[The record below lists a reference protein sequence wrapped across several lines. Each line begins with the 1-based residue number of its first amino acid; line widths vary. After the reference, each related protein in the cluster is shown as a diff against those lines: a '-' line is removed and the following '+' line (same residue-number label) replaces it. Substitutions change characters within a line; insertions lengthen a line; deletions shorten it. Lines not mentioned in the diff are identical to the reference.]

1 MIKTASTRQ
10 IIEYL
15 QSYEKIHGIGS
26 INGIGIVCSGNRDTE
41 YIFHIEDKNGN
52 KIDIEIPSLNKGDIW
67 NET

>member
-1 MIKTASTRQ
+1 MKTASTRQ

-26 INGIGIVCSGNRDTE
+26 IESIGSICSGSRDIE
-41 YIFHIEDKNGN
+41 YIFHIEDKNG
-52 KIDIEIPSLNKGDIW
+52 DETSIEIPTLNKGDIW